1 MLGRGKGRGRG
12 TRVRFAVEGRRRV
25 VTVEGRDLP
34 EVERQRLRRLLETVP
49 IQSGTVAISRD
60 WAGRR
65 RLTFSA
71 DIPEPLR
78 QVVRNIFGNISALR
92 AS

>member
-1 MLGRGKGRGRG
+1 M
-12 TRVRFAVEGRRRV
+12 EGRRRV
-25 VTVEGRDLP
+25 VTVEGGDLP
-34 EVERQRLRRLLETVP
+34 EVERERLRRLLRALP
-49 IQSGTVAISRD
+49 IQSGTIAVSRD

-71 DIPEPLR
+71 EIPEPLR
-78 QVVRNIFGNISALR
+78 QVVRNIFGNIAALR

>member
-1 MLGRGKGRGRG
+1 
-12 TRVRFAVEGRRRV
+12 VRFATEGRRRV
-25 VTVEGRDLP
+25 VSVEGRDLP
-34 EVERQRLRRLLETVP
+34 EVERERLRRLLQTLP
-49 IQSGTVAISRD
+49 IQSGTIAVSHD

-78 QVVRNIFGNISALR
+78 QVVRNIFGNIAALR